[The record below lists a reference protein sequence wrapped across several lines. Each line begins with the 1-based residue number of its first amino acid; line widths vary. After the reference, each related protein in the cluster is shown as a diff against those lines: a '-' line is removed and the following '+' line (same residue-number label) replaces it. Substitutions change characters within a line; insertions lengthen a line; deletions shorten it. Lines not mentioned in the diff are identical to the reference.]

1 MSVLGVLALCQQFSP
16 NLTHPKAPASAGC
29 GVSVSGV
36 SGFGLLRARRRF
48 FISAD

>member
-16 NLTHPKAPASAGC
+16 NLTHQKAPAGAVC

-36 SGFGLLRARRRF
+36 SGLSLLRACM
-48 FISAD
+48 